1 MDKERTMKKITLKK
15 GKEKPIL
22 FHHHWIFSGAVKSI
36 PLLEQ
41 GELVEVYTES
51 NQKLGIAYTN
61 PKGSLFGRMLAF
73 GETSTNDAIEQAID
87 DALSLR
93 QTLFENSYTNAYR
106 LINGEGDRLP
116 GLIVDRYDDHLVLQ
130 IGTKGIDLLKPLI
143 LDLLRKKLPDITCIY
158 EKSDLPT
165 RIQEGLKAEEQ
176 VLYGQLNS
184 ELIIKENGL
193 LFKIDILKGQK
204 TGFFLDQR
212 EMRALIGQL
221 AKNKTVVNCFSYSG
235 GFSLFALKGCA
246 KKVRSVDISQKA
258 LVICDENIQLN
269 QLNSSHESIC
279 EDVFKFLQND
289 ELQDDIVILDPPA
302 FAKKKEDIIN
312 ACKGYKEINRKAM
325 QKMKKGAFLLT
336 ASCSYHIDEILFQ
349 QVLFQAAAEANRNMK
364 ILSRHRLAL
373 DHTVNIY
380 HKEGEYLKSFLLEVN

>member
-1 MDKERTMKKITLKK
+1 MKKITLKK

-36 PLLEQ
+36 PSLEQ

-61 PKGSLFGRMLAF
+61 PKGSLFGRMIAF
-73 GETSTNDAIEQAID
+73 GETSLNHALELAIL

-93 QTLFENSYTNAYR
+93 KTLFENSDTNAYR

-116 GLIVDRYDDHLVLQ
+116 GLIVDRYHDHLVLQ
-130 IGTKGIDLLKPLI
+130 IGTRGIDLLKPLI
-143 LDLLRKKLPDITCIY
+143 LDLLQKNLPEIVCIY

-165 RIQEGLKAEEQ
+165 RLQEGLKPEESL
-176 VLYGQLNS
+176 LYGTLNP
-184 ELIIKENGL
+184 ELIAKENGI
-193 LFKIDILKGQK
+193 LFKIDIIKGQK

-212 EMRALIGQL
+212 EMRLLIGKL
-221 AKNKTVVNCFSYSG
+221 AKNKTLVNCFSYSG
-235 GFSLFALKGCA
+235 GFSLYALKEGA
-246 KKVRSVDISQKA
+246 KSVRSVDISQKA
-258 LVICDENIQLN
+258 LTICEENIALN
-269 QLNSSHESIC
+269 NLCVTHKSIC

-325 QKMKKGAFLLT
+325 QKMKKGSFLLT
-336 ASCSYHIDEILFQ
+336 ASCSYHVDEVLFQ
-349 QVLFQAAAEANRNMK
+349 QILFQAAAEANRNVK

-373 DHTVNIY
+373 DHTINIY
-380 HKEGEYLKSFLLEVN
+380 HKEGDYLKSFLLEIN